1 MRDWVR
7 LGDRQGAELQFRLTF
22 KMARIRG
29 ATVGHGR
36 PWRPRCPA
44 KVPQTNRIVRMAVKT
59 LVSINT
65 AMIATQESTFAT
77 FALK

>member
-1 MRDWVR
+1 MAEPTHPRVISPSVHR
-7 LGDRQGAELQFRLTF
+7 RAPLGSTE
-22 KMARIRG
+22 
-29 ATVGHGR
+29 V
-36 PWRPRCPA
+36 CSPA
-44 KVPQTNRIVRMAVKT
+44 PIEKVYNLGIVRMAVKT

>member
-1 MRDWVR
+1 MEAWAAGRAATRRCVVGRR
-7 LGDRQGAELQFRLTF
+7 L
-22 KMARIRG
+22 
-29 ATVGHGR
+29 
-36 PWRPRCPA
+36 
-44 KVPQTNRIVRMAVKT
+44 QTYNLGIVRMAVKT

>member
-1 MRDWVR
+1 MRPRQDHELAKGMNKWKHG
-7 LGDRQGAELQFRLTF
+7 LLQGAQRREGVVGRRLQTYNL
-22 KMARIRG
+22 G
-29 ATVGHGR
+29 
-36 PWRPRCPA
+36 
-44 KVPQTNRIVRMAVKT
+44 IVRMAVKT